1 MATTIIN
8 GLLIALG
15 PLFLWLLKWGLSK
28 LTEVLADYTQ
38 KKTNNDTLVTF
49 IKRVDDAA
57 MRVVKSVYMTYV
69 DAIKTKEGRA
79 LTEEEKQRAK
89 DLALDKLKSYLGASG
104 LDELATIFG
113 YTQAERDKYLDEH
126 IEAAVY
132 DAKHGKSSGLGNG
145 SINLGERFPPQ
156 VPANVR

>member
-1 MATTIIN
+1 MATTIFN
-8 GLLIALG
+8 GILIALG
-15 PLFLWLLKWGLSK
+15 PLLLWLLKWGLSK
-28 LTEVLADYTQ
+28 LTGVLADYAE
-38 KKTNNDTLVTF
+38 KKTSNETLVTF

-89 DLALDKLKSYLGASG
+89 NLALDKLKSYLGASG

-132 DAKHGKSSGLGNG
+132 DAKHGPRSGIGNG
-145 SINLGERFPPQ
+145 SINLGEPFPQ
-156 VPANVR
+156 QATANG